1 MNEYGSE
8 RLWIYESRIWT
19 ADKYGSV
26 TKQTPP
32 QRLFFFFK
40 KLQNKDQAFKNE
52 RLLILKNCLHVFLII
67 SVIFLKWKS
76 VWFRMVPIH
85 INKT

>member
-1 MNEYGSE
+1 MYSLFFPYKFSIFLETTMNEYGSE

-32 QRLFFFFK
+32 QRLFFFF
-40 KLQNKDQAFKNE
+40 
-52 RLLILKNCLHVFLII
+52 LKITEQGPGF
-67 SVIFLKWKS
+67 
-76 VWFRMVPIH
+76 
-85 INKT
+85 

>member
-32 QRLFFFFK
+32 QRLK
-40 KLQNKDQAFKNE
+40 
-52 RLLILKNCLHVFLII
+52 
-67 SVIFLKWKS
+67 FLKKITEQGPG
-76 VWFRMVPIH
+76 F
-85 INKT
+85 